1 MRTGNTF
8 HMKAENDETTSAL
21 FSQLAGILGVG
32 KRSDG
37 RYHLADIAT
46 AGSIQKFARFK
57 GFRYDSENFSYDPK
71 NSAPGNARR
80 ESARAEVHHG
90 FTNEALYFKAGFSTE
105 PHAVYEYL
113 KPRGRAYGE
122 PFRLRDFDGYN
133 HEAVSPLFLDF
144 PKDLYIDYVNGVSI
158 IANSTGKTGY
168 DPATCVT
175 LGEILKAPDDM
186 YVALYIFYTG
196 SMQWLLPTNVKVND
210 LSASTFP
217 NILFAYSESELP
229 SGVSGNIYPY
239 VIPELA
245 DREDEELLLI
255 AVGVQNLT
263 YQTDKIPLSVG
274 SPTKPI
280 GDRWLFSMEIEKNA
294 DRKTIV
300 AIMGK
305 VLTGLKGTLT
315 ANLGYA
321 TKRSTINGRQT
332 YVLNNVS
339 SSLKLVTPS
348 EWLFTQQDPIYIQV
362 NITNAYGV
370 MYKLDGTQVN
380 GIEQQYTMYMY
391 GANQTFTL
399 DSVLNTLMNYQFDD
413 WSNGSQLAFNVSIY
427 ARKYQNSTQGQV
439 TILSAKTYYVSKP

>member
-1 MRTGNTF
+1 MAVNGNVFT
-8 HMKAENDETTSAL
+8 MADNNTETHTAL
-21 FSQLAGILGVG
+21 CQQLAGLINSAS
-32 KRSDG
+32 SDFED
-37 RYHLADIAT
+37 LCQSSMIK
-46 AGSIQKFARFK
+46 KFARYK
-57 GFRYDSENFSYDPK
+57 PEDYNTPVNLTEAQRKENHYGFGK
-71 NSAPGNARR
+71 
-80 ESARAEVHHG
+80 ES
-90 FTNEALYFKAGFSTE
+90 LYFKAGFSTE
-105 PHAVYEYL
+105 PHAVYEYI
-113 KPRGRAYGE
+113 KPKGGATSPNRM
-122 PFRLRDFDGYN
+122 RDWDGYY
-133 HEAVSPLFLDF
+133 HGAVSPLYLDF
-144 PKDLYIDYVNGVSI
+144 PRDLYIDYANGVSI
-158 IANSTGKTGY
+158 IANSTGKSGY
-168 DPATCVT
+168 DPAKCVT
-175 LGEILKAPDDM
+175 LGDILKAPNDM

-210 LSASTFP
+210 LSVSTFP
-217 NILFAYSESELP
+217 NILFAYSESVLP
-229 SGVSGNIYPY
+229 SDVSGNIYPY

-274 SPTKPI
+274 SATKPI

-413 WSNGSQLAFNVSIY
+413 WSNGSQLAFTISIY